1 MAEFLDI
8 KCLPPEESRRIEA
21 EIEKRIEAKRK
32 EGLIT
37 EREVREVEEMRL
49 KPLLDILDIQS
60 LWEDHLYKT

>member
-1 MAEFLDI
+1 MTEFLDI

-21 EIEKRIEAKRK
+21 EIEKRIEAKKK

>member
-21 EIEKRIEAKRK
+21 EIEKRIEAKKK

-37 EREVREVEEMRL
+37 EREVREIEEMRL

>member
-21 EIEKRIEAKRK
+21 EIEKRIEAKKK

>member
-21 EIEKRIEAKRK
+21 EVEKRIEAKKK

>member
-21 EIEKRIEAKRK
+21 EIEKRIEAKKK

-37 EREVREVEEMRL
+37 EREVREVEVMRL
-49 KPLLDILDIQS
+49 NPLLDILDIQS

>member
-21 EIEKRIEAKRK
+21 EIEKRIEAKKK

-37 EREVREVEEMRL
+37 EREVREVEEMKL